1 MAQHTVTVN
10 GKPVEIIPLSEMTVK
25 ELRLVKATSGMT
37 PSVVAAVL
45 DEMDP
50 DAWLAVLLV
59 SVQRVEPDA
68 SVEDLENLGLAD
80 LIASLD
86 SGEETEVPPVEG
98 AEAPAISSEQPS
110 GEPSTSPS
118 STDGSSEPET
128 TPVDSG
134 VPV

>member
-1 MAQHTVTVN
+1 MAQHTVEVN

-37 PSVVAAVL
+37 PSAVAAVL

-68 SVEDLENLGLAD
+68 SVADLEGLGLAD
-80 LIASLD
+80 LISTLD
-86 SGEETEVPPVEG
+86 SGEDVESPPVVG
-98 AEAPAISSEQPS
+98 AEAPVPSSEPPS
-110 GEPSTSPS
+110 GEPFTSPS
-118 STDGSSEPET
+118 STDGLSEQET
-128 TPVDSG
+128 TPEVAG

>member
-1 MAQHTVTVN
+1 MAHTVEVN

-59 SVQRVEPDA
+59 SVQRVEPDTKE
-68 SVEDLENLGLAD
+68 EDLEGLGLAD
-80 LIASLD
+80 LISTLD
-86 SGEETEVPPVEG
+86 SGDDVIPPMVG
-98 AEAPAISSEQPS
+98 AEAPAISSEPPS
-110 GEPSTSPS
+110 GEPSILPS
-118 STDGSSEPET
+118 LIDGQSEQET
-128 TPVDSG
+128 TPVVSG
-134 VPV
+134 DLS